1 MPTQLFRQEKLHRI
15 EFRFSTVIGKMLGTG
30 DKAMTSHDE
39 QTHAFFLRRA
49 IALALENVQAG
60 KGGPF
65 GAVIVR
71 EGQVVGEAAN
81 TVFTANDPTAH
92 AEVNAIRAAC
102 RNLGVFQLRGCVLY
116 TSSEPCPMCLAAC
129 YWAHLDR
136 IYYAANAEDAAR
148 AGFDDAFLYREMA
161 LPRAQRSLPA
171 EEMLREEA
179 QTSFE
184 AWAASAFKQ
193 PY

>member
-1 MPTQLFRQEKLHRI
+1 MATQ
-15 EFRFSTVIGKMLGTG
+15 
-30 DKAMTSHDE
+30 DSHAHE
-39 QTHAFFLRRA
+39 TFLRRA

-71 EGQVVGEAAN
+71 DGEIVAEAAN
-81 TVFTANDPTAH
+81 SVFTTNDPTAH
-92 AEVNAIRAAC
+92 AEVNVIRAAC
-102 RNLGVFQLRGCVLY
+102 SKLGVFRLDGCVIY

-129 YWAHLDR
+129 YWSHLER
-136 IYYAANAEDAAR
+136 IYYAANAEEAAR

-161 LPRAQRSLPA
+161 LPPAERSLPA
-171 EEMLREEA
+171 EELLREEA
-179 QTSFE
+179 QASFA
-184 AWAASAFKQ
+184 AWDASPFKQ

>member
-1 MPTQLFRQEKLHRI
+1 MAAD
-15 EFRFSTVIGKMLGTG
+15 
-30 DKAMTSHDE
+30 DK
-39 QTHAFFLRRA
+39 HAHESFLRRA

-60 KGGPF
+60 TGGPF

-71 EGQVVGEAAN
+71 DDQRVSEAAN
-81 TVFTANDPTAH
+81 SVFTTHDPTAH

-102 RNLGVFQLRGCVLY
+102 RSLGVFELRGCVLY

-148 AGFDDAFLYREMA
+148 AGFDDAFLYRELA
-161 LPRAQRSLPA
+161 LSPAARSLPA

-179 QTSFE
+179 QASFA
-184 AWAASAFKQ
+184 AWDASPFKQ

>member
-1 MPTQLFRQEKLHRI
+1 MA
-15 EFRFSTVIGKMLGTG
+15 SN
-30 DKAMTSHDE
+30 HD
-39 QTHAFFLRRA
+39 QTHATFLRRA

-71 EGQVVGEAAN
+71 EGQIAGEAAN
-81 TVFTANDPTAH
+81 SVFTTNDPTAH

-102 RNLGVFQLRGCVLY
+102 RNLGVFELRGCVLY

-136 IYYAANAEDAAR
+136 IYYAATAEDAAR

-161 LPRAQRSLPA
+161 LPAAERSLPA
-171 EEMLREEA
+171 EELLREEA
-179 QTSFE
+179 QISFA
-184 AWAASAFKQ
+184 AWDASPFKQ

>member
-1 MPTQLFRQEKLHRI
+1 MTEEAREQHR
-15 EFRFSTVIGKMLGTG
+15 R
-30 DKAMTSHDE
+30 
-39 QTHAFFLRRA
+39 FLRRA
-49 IALALENVQAG
+49 LARAVKNVETG
-60 KGGPF
+60 NGGPF

-71 EGQVVGEAAN
+71 DGEVLAEAGN
-81 TVFTANDPTAH
+81 SVFSTNDPTAH

-102 RNLGVFQLRGCVLY
+102 ERLGAFHLEGCTLY

-136 IYYAANAEDAAR
+136 IFYAANAEDAAR
-148 AGFDDAFLYREMA
+148 AGFDDAFLYRELA
-161 LPRAQRSLPA
+161 LPAGERALAA

-179 QTSFE
+179 QAGFA
-184 AWAASAFKQ
+184 AWDVSPYKQ

>member
-1 MPTQLFRQEKLHRI
+1 
-15 EFRFSTVIGKMLGTG
+15 
-30 DKAMTSHDE
+30 MTSNED
-39 QTHAFFLRRA
+39 QIHAAFLRRA

-71 EGQVVGEAAN
+71 AGEIVGEAAN
-81 TVFTANDPTAH
+81 SVFTTNDPTAH
-92 AEVNAIRAAC
+92 AEVNAIRTAC
-102 RNLGVFQLRGCVLY
+102 RNLGVFELRGCVIY

-136 IYYAANAEDAAR
+136 IYFAANAEDAAR

-161 LPRAQRSLPA
+161 LPAAERSLPA
-171 EEMLREEA
+171 EELLREEA
-179 QTSFE
+179 QASFA
-184 AWAASAFKQ
+184 AWDASPFKQ

>member
-1 MPTQLFRQEKLHRI
+1 MAEVARERH
-15 EFRFSTVIGKMLGTG
+15 E
-30 DKAMTSHDE
+30 E
-39 QTHAFFLRRA
+39 FLRRA
-49 IALALENVQAG
+49 IARAVKNVASG
-60 KGGPF
+60 NGGPF

-71 EGQVVGEAAN
+71 DGKVLAEAGN
-81 TVFTANDPTAH
+81 TVFATNDPTAH

-102 RNLGVFQLRGCVLY
+102 QELAASRLDGCTLY

-136 IYYAANAEDAAR
+136 IYYAANAGDAAR
-148 AGFDDAFLYREMA
+148 AGFDDAFLYRELA
-161 LPRAQRSLPA
+161 LPVGERRLPA

-179 QTSFE
+179 QAGFA
-184 AWAASAFKQ
+184 AWDVSPYKQ